1 LIWRLVRYPCRPSF
15 FFSGVDLGGFMR
27 RASFIGVATAAAAL
41 GVAATAAVPLSVA
54 ATALAAG
61 KARHKRS
68 FTAVAVGAQISANGN
83 RFETVYRV
91 IRSPDGGGAG
101 MQDGVLLGA
110 TYPVTGTD
118 TMQLFYADGVQRM
131 SDAFTRGVPHTDGVG
146 DITGKGTCTTGSGLH
161 KGEKC
166 TYTITGTY
174 DLNTGVTKLHLA
186 GTFTR

>member
-1 LIWRLVRYPCRPSF
+1 
-15 FFSGVDLGGFMR
+15 MR
-27 RASFIGVATAAAAL
+27 RALIIS
-41 GVAATAAVPLSVA
+41 VAATAAMGLDVSGA
-54 ATALAAG
+54 AAAG

-68 FTAVAVGAQISANGN
+68 FTAVAVGAQISAIGN

-101 MQDGVLLGA
+101 RQDSVLLGS
-110 TYPVTGTD
+110 TYPVTGND
-118 TMQLFYADGVQRM
+118 TMTLFYADGVQRT
-131 SDAFTRGVPHTDGVG
+131 SDTFTRAAPRTDGIG
-146 DITGKGTCTTGSGLH
+146 EISGKGTCTTGSGLH

-174 DLNTGVTKLHLA
+174 DLNTGVTKLRFA

>member
-1 LIWRLVRYPCRPSF
+1 
-15 FFSGVDLGGFMR
+15 MR
-27 RASFIGVATAAAAL
+27 RAAIIGVAAAVAVGAGVSGPTAA
-41 GVAATAAVPLSVA
+41 G
-54 ATALAAG
+54 AAG
-61 KARHKRS
+61 KPRHKRS

-101 MQDGVLLGA
+101 MQDGVLLGS

-118 TMQLFYADGVQRM
+118 AMKLFYADGVQRM
-131 SDAFTRGVPHTDGVG
+131 SDSFTREAPHTDGVG
-146 DITGKGTCTTGSGLH
+146 EITGKGTCTTGSGLH
-161 KGEKC
+161 EGEKC

-174 DLNTGVTKLHLA
+174 DLNTGVTKLRFA

>member
-1 LIWRLVRYPCRPSF
+1 VPAVLFLQRRGPRRLHAQGIVHRRGDRGGRPGCDS
-15 FFSGVDLGGFMR
+15 D
-27 RASFIGVATAAAAL
+27 
-41 GVAATAAVPLSVA
+41 
-54 ATALAAG
+54 
-61 KARHKRS
+61 RS
-68 FTAVAVGAQISANGN
+68 SAPERAVAVGAQISANGN

-131 SDAFTRGVPHTDGVG
+131 SDAFTRGAPHTDGVG

>member
-1 LIWRLVRYPCRPSF
+1 MVR
-15 FFSGVDLGGFMR
+15 G
-27 RASFIGVATAAAAL
+27 ASIIGVA
-41 GVAATAAVPLSVA
+41 VTAAVGVGGSAVA
-54 ATALAAG
+54 SAAG
-61 KARHKRS
+61 KAPHKRS

-101 MQDGVLLGA
+101 MQDGVLLGS
-110 TYPVTGTD
+110 TYPVTGND
-118 TMQLFYADGVQRM
+118 TMTLFYADGVQRM
-131 SDAFTRGVPHTDGVG
+131 SDTFTRGAPRTDGIG

-174 DLNTGVTKLHLA
+174 DLNTGVTKLRFA

>member
-1 LIWRLVRYPCRPSF
+1 
-15 FFSGVDLGGFMR
+15 MR
-27 RASFIGVATAAAAL
+27 KAGFIGSGPAAAVVCVAATAAAAL
-41 GVAATAAVPLSVA
+41 GVAATAGA
-54 ATALAAG
+54 AGTAG
-61 KARHKRS
+61 KAPHKRA
-68 FTAVAVGAQISANGN
+68 FTAVAVGAPISSNGN
-83 RFETVYRV
+83 RFETVFRI

-101 MQDGVLLGA
+101 MQDGVLLGT

-118 TMQLFYADGVQRM
+118 TMKLFYADGVQRM
-131 SDAFTRGVPHTDGVG
+131 SDAFTRGAPHTDGVG

-161 KGEKC
+161 KGETC